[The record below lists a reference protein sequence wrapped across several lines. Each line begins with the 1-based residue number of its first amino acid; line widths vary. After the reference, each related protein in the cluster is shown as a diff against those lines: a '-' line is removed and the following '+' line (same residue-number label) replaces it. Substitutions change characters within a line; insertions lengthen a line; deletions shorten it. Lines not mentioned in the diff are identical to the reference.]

1 MKEQNR
7 LCSDEILFLKI
18 GHRQESVHGPVRQ
31 PPDKG
36 QEGGAGAGGPSVAC
50 EVERRASVTQKRE
63 TRDVWGDGCSDPDW
77 WGSHRSTCVLKST
90 DVPSKQKPTVP
101 CINLTDT
108 FRTCTKKPNAG
119 RGRAVGWPR
128 VTNGHSYVPMRQT
141 AARGAL
147 WAEEGPRKMT
157 AGSVHRHL

>member
-18 GHRQESVHGPVRQ
+18 GRRQESVRGPVRQ

-77 WGSHRSTCVLKST
+77 WGVTQIDVCVK
-90 DVPSKQKPTVP
+90 
-101 CINLTDT
+101 IH
-108 FRTCTKKPNAG
+108 
-119 RGRAVGWPR
+119 GRAQ
-128 VTNGHSYVPMRQT
+128 QT
-141 AARGAL
+141 KANCA
-147 WAEEGPRKMT
+147 
-157 AGSVHRHL
+157 VY